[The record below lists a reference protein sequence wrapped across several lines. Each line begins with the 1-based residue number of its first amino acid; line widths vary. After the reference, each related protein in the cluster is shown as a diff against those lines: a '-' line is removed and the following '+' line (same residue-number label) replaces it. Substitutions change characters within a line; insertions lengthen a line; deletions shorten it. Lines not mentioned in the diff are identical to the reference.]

1 MPVAFVTG
9 ATGFLGRHLIEALRA
24 RDWQVVAL
32 CRPGANTGGLEQEG
46 VRWTAADMGAW
57 KDLRDVMPSRVD
69 AVFHAAYNISLWNGD
84 AEAQTRL
91 NVFGTRNIVRAAL
104 DKQARRFVH
113 SSSIVAFG
121 LHGGIITE
129 ETPSRATRSP
139 INLIRSLALGERE
152 VRRGIRHGLQAV
164 IMNPAHMLGPYDEK
178 GWGRILQLIHSR
190 RVIAAAAGGGS
201 FCHVGSVAA
210 THVQAAQDGR
220 VGHNYLLG
228 GVDLTYLKL
237 LKLVGQ
243 QLGRPTLPWP
253 VPTRVLRGYAR
264 MEEVLMPA
272 LRRAPDITTNLIEL
286 LSTHSYCRS
295 RKAMQELAYQPASLD
310 SMVEDCVGW
319 LRQQRHQ

>member
-9 ATGFLGRHLIEALRA
+9 ATGFLGRHLIQALRSE
-24 RDWQVVAL
+24 DWQVIAL
-32 CRPGANTGGLEQEG
+32 SRPGANIEGLEQDG
-46 VRWTAADMGAW
+46 VTWTEADMSAW
-57 KDLRDVMPSRVD
+57 KNLRDVLPLRTD
-69 AVFHAAYNISLWNGD
+69 AVFHAAYNISLWAGD

-104 DKQARRFVH
+104 DKNARRFIH
-113 SSSIVAFG
+113 TSSIVSFG

-129 ETPSRATRSP
+129 ETPSRATRSR

-201 FCHVGSVAA
+201 FCHVGAVAA
-210 THVQAAQDGR
+210 AHLRAVQDGR

-228 GVDLTYLKL
+228 GTDLTYLKL
-237 LKLVGQ
+237 LNLVGER
-243 QLGRPTLPWP
+243 LGRPTLPWP
-253 VPTRVLRGYAR
+253 VPKPVLRGYAR
-264 MEEVLMPA
+264 IEETLLPVFK
-272 LRRAPDITTNLIEL
+272 RSPDITTNLIEL
-286 LSTHSYCRS
+286 LSAHSYCRS
-295 RKAMQELAYQPASLD
+295 RKAIQELAYQPATLD
-310 SMVEDCVGW
+310 CMIEDCVSW
-319 LRQQRHQ
+319 LRRSSS